1 MQLKTIQHTF
11 HDSLDAIYE
20 KTEVEHFFFM
30 LSEFYFNLKRIDL
43 AVNPDIVIE
52 DYKCIF
58 DALEQLKQQKPIQ
71 YILGETEFFGLP
83 FKVNSNVLIPRPE
96 TEELV
101 SLVLQ
106 DIKQQKTDSKTY
118 SILDIGT
125 GSGCIS
131 ITLAKHLK
139 NASVYALDI
148 SNKALEVA
156 KTNAELNAVDV
167 TFVKGDILNKSTK
180 KLLFTDLEFD
190 VIISN
195 PPYVRLQ
202 EKALMKS
209 NVLDN
214 EPHLALFV
222 EDNNPLLFYKAI
234 SEFAKTTLKAN
245 GTLYFEINE
254 FLGKETVD
262 LLKQNGYYSV
272 ELKQD
277 IFGKDRMVKGKN
289 N

>member
-125 GSGCIS
+125 GSGCIA

-180 KLLFTDLEFD
+180 KVLFTDLEFD

-195 PPYVRLQ
+195 PPYVRVK

-234 SEFAKTTLKAN
+234 SEFAKTTLKVN

-277 IFGKDRMVKGKN
+277 IFGKDRIVKGKN